1 MNLNQ
6 RNKIKIEGGMAS
18 MTDLVFLLLI
28 FFIILSLMA
37 NNQTPLDLPQA
48 NENTK
53 TDPERITPTVIV
65 LNRIPKE
72 GENQKLYQVAQ
83 EGQPLSG
90 LLDYESM
97 KSEISKAVTASG
109 KTKVRIAGEK
119 TAYYDA
125 VFQVLILAQSQ
136 EWQPVLAFDK

>member
-1 MNLNQ
+1 M
-6 RNKIKIEGGMAS
+6 
-18 MTDLVFLLLI
+18 
-28 FFIILSLMA
+28 
-37 NNQTPLDLPQA
+37 
-48 NENTK
+48 
-53 TDPERITPTVIV
+53 
-65 LNRIPKE
+65 NRIPEE

-97 KSEISKAVTASG
+97 KSEISKAVAASG

>member
-1 MNLNQ
+1 
-6 RNKIKIEGGMAS
+6 
-18 MTDLVFLLLI
+18 
-28 FFIILSLMA
+28 MA

-65 LNRIPKE
+65 LNRIPEE

-97 KSEISKAVTASG
+97 KSEISKAVAASG

>member
-1 MNLNQ
+1 
-6 RNKIKIEGGMAS
+6 
-18 MTDLVFLLLI
+18 
-28 FFIILSLMA
+28 MA

-53 TDPERITPTVIV
+53 TDPERITPTVII
-65 LNRIPKE
+65 LNRIPEE
-72 GENQKLYQVAQ
+72 GESQKLYQVSQ

-97 KSEISKAVTASG
+97 KSEITKAVQSSG

>member
-1 MNLNQ
+1 MRTFVLP
-6 RNKIKIEGGMAS
+6 E
-18 MTDLVFLLLI
+18 FLTALLI
-28 FFIILSLMA
+28 S
-37 NNQTPLDLPQA
+37 
-48 NENTK
+48 E
-53 TDPERITPTVIV
+53 
-65 LNRIPKE
+65 E
-72 GENQKLYQVAQ
+72 GESQKLYQVSQ

-90 LLDYESM
+90 LLDYEAM
-97 KSEISKAVTASG
+97 KSEISKAVKNSG